1 MLLTFKRKLFLSV
14 KYIECTWKN
23 KTGSISYFLLY
34 ILNEFVNRLNWI
46 HFYGTV
52 DVNLLAKR
60 KLSNK
65 HLNYIIILNYVFKY
79 IKSINRCWYK
89 NTTKNTKSRKRKKA
103 KCRVLISLL
112 PEIISTFLFLRIFES
127 TYRVFTLISIG
138 NTKIIKQENRKSLYS
153 IRLQWSHYIVH
164 IRYSIETMYS
174 LQFIVN
180 YIEIRIAESLIFCV
194 LLCEPLS
201 VFFWP

>member
-79 IKSINRCWYK
+79 IKSINRFAWK
-89 NTTKNTKSRKRKKA
+89 PNAVIKAKSRNVGTKIRQKIQKIEKEKKRN
-103 KCRVLISLL
+103 VV
-112 PEIISTFLFLRIFES
+112 FLFRFYL
-127 TYRVFTLISIG
+127 
-138 NTKIIKQENRKSLYS
+138 K
-153 IRLQWSHYIVH
+153 
-164 IRYSIETMYS
+164 
-174 LQFIVN
+174 
-180 YIEIRIAESLIFCV
+180 
-194 LLCEPLS
+194 
-201 VFFWP
+201 

>member
-1 MLLTFKRKLFLSV
+1 MLV
-14 KYIECTWKN
+14 QKYDKKYKKSKKKKSEMSC
-23 KTGSISYFLLY
+23 SYFAFTW
-34 ILNEFVNRLNWI
+34 NNFDFPFFEDFR
-46 HFYGTV
+46 
-52 DVNLLAKR
+52 VNL
-60 KLSNK
+60 ST
-65 HLNYIIILNYVFKY
+65 FFEDF
-79 IKSINRCWYK
+79 
-89 NTTKNTKSRKRKKA
+89 
-103 KCRVLISLL
+103 RVN
-112 PEIISTFLFLRIFES
+112 ISTFLFLRIFQS

-180 YIEIRIAESLIFCV
+180 YIEIRIAESLIFSV

>member
-1 MLLTFKRKLFLSV
+1 M
-14 KYIECTWKN
+14 
-23 KTGSISYFLLY
+23 
-34 ILNEFVNRLNWI
+34 
-46 HFYGTV
+46 
-52 DVNLLAKR
+52 AKR

-79 IKSINRCWYK
+79 IKSINRFPWK
-89 NTTKNTKSRKRKKA
+89 PNAVIKAKSRNVGTKIRQKKKKKRRKRERA

-138 NTKIIKQENRKSLYS
+138 NIKIIKQENRKSLYS

-180 YIEIRIAESLIFCV
+180 SIEIRIAGSLIFCV

-201 VFFWP
+201 VLFWP

>member
-1 MLLTFKRKLFLSV
+1 MLV
-14 KYIECTWKN
+14 QKYDKKYKKSKKKKSEMSC
-23 KTGSISYFLLY
+23 SYFAFTW
-34 ILNEFVNRLNWI
+34 NNFDFPFFEDFR
-46 HFYGTV
+46 
-52 DVNLLAKR
+52 VNL
-60 KLSNK
+60 ST
-65 HLNYIIILNYVFKY
+65 FFEDF
-79 IKSINRCWYK
+79 
-89 NTTKNTKSRKRKKA
+89 
-103 KCRVLISLL
+103 RVN
-112 PEIISTFLFLRIFES
+112 ISTFLFLRIFQSTYRLFLRIFES

-194 LLCEPLS
+194 LLCESLS

>member
-1 MLLTFKRKLFLSV
+1 MLV
-14 KYIECTWKN
+14 QKYDKKYKKSKKKKSEMSC
-23 KTGSISYFLLY
+23 SYFAFTW
-34 ILNEFVNRLNWI
+34 NNFDFPFFEDFPVN
-46 HFYGTV
+46 
-52 DVNLLAKR
+52 
-60 KLSNK
+60 
-65 HLNYIIILNYVFKY
+65 
-79 IKSINRCWYK
+79 
-89 NTTKNTKSRKRKKA
+89 
-103 KCRVLISLL
+103 
-112 PEIISTFLFLRIFES
+112 ISTFFEDFRVNISSFLFLRIFES

>member
-1 MLLTFKRKLFLSV
+1 MET
-14 KYIECTWKN
+14 EC
-23 KTGSISYFLLY
+23 G
-34 ILNEFVNRLNWI
+34 
-46 HFYGTV
+46 H
-52 DVNLLAKR
+52 
-60 KLSNK
+60 
-65 HLNYIIILNYVFKY
+65 
-79 IKSINRCWYK
+79 KSEKSKCWYK
-89 NTTKNTKSRKRKKA
+89 NTTKNTKSRKREKA

-112 PEIISTFLFLRIFES
+112 PEIISTFLFLRIFESTYRLFLRIFES